1 MAAAVTT
8 TATTVEAQLF
18 EVAGAIQDLEQ
29 TALAANPDFESL
41 LTIAA
46 DAEGETITVT
56 ATLPATFASTGG
68 VLSFTPAEYL

>member
-29 TALAANPDFESL
+29 AALAANPDFESL

-46 DAEGETITVT
+46 DAEGGTVTVT
-56 ATLPATFASTGG
+56 ATLPATFTSTGG
-68 VLSFTPAEYL
+68 VLSFTPGEYL